1 MPRPKSATAS
11 GSPAATIEPK
21 ATSSTIA
28 APSSPKP
35 SGPLPPSAMRIGPPP
50 SATVSPSPLAPWAS
64 SMSRCPLDLGTS
76 HTRRSS
82 SSVVL
87 AIVRSGATR
96 IGPALPMPSTR
107 SAAARKR
114 CTRARARG
122 PCAPPGAFQTTVTVS
137 PVRPGKCCASTLA
150 ARSDSEPLVA
160 KSAWKVPRSSGARA
174 RTATSAATQPRTTR
188 PRWRCTKAPSRPSRP
203 WSVVVGESW
212 SLMATMLRR
221 GPRPVVGRAAA
232 PRLRNPA

>member
-1 MPRPKSATAS
+1 MSEAEIPRPKSAIAS

-21 ATSSTIA
+21 ATRSTIA

-35 SGPLPPSAMRIGPPP
+35 SGPLPPSAMRMGPPP
-50 SATVSPSPLAPWAS
+50 RAMVSPSPLAPRAR
-64 SMSRCPLDLGTS
+64 SMSRVPVESGRS

-96 IGPALPMPSTR
+96 IGPALAMPSTR
-107 SAAARKR
+107 CAAVRKR
-114 CTRARARG
+114 FTRALVCGA
-122 PCAPPGAFQTTVTVS
+122 CAPAEAFHTTLTVS
-137 PVRPGKCCASTLA
+137 PERPGKRSASTLA

-160 KSAWKVPRSSGARA
+160 KSAWKVPRSNGVRA
-174 RTATSAATQPRTTR
+174 RTAARAATQPRTTR

-203 WSVVVGESW
+203 WSIVVVES
-212 SLMATMLRR
+212 
-221 GPRPVVGRAAA
+221 
-232 PRLRNPA
+232 